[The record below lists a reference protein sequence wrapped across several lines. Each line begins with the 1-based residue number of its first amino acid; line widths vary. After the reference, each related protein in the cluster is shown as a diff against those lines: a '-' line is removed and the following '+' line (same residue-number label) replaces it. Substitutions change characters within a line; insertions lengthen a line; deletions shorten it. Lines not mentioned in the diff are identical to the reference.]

1 MKEDLQTEH
10 QENRPATTENG
21 AISLEETPPIEVEPA
36 KKRRF
41 SFRRSKDNSPDGG
54 EKKHRNGKKRRI
66 LILAVIAVV
75 AAGGL
80 VYWHFHSGNT
90 KAETTYT
97 EEAVT
102 RRTITQ
108 SLTGSGTLEPAN
120 SYTVTT
126 LKEGDVLSANFE
138 EGDTVADGTVLYQI
152 DSSDANTNIEKAQI
166 SLNQSQRNYNSAVE
180 KAYVKATVSGSVY
193 SLDVSVGDEV
203 SQGQTIA
210 TIRNSNVMNLTVPFP
225 ADDVSSFYVGETA
238 TVTLDGSFE
247 TLTGSIKTIS
257 GSNIVKAGNMIVRNV
272 TVTVTNPGGLS
283 NSQTATVSI
292 GGVNCADSGT
302 FSYQADSTVT
312 ASSSG
317 TVTAIN
323 AKEGSSVKKD
333 QTIVT
338 LGGDDLENSI
348 QSAKENL
355 ENAELSLKNTQE
367 TLDDYTITSPI
378 AGTIVDKEYK
388 AGDKVESGNTLCKIY
403 DMSYLQMTMSIDELD
418 INKVS
423 VGQTVQIT
431 ADAVEGKTYEG
442 EVTKVSVAGT
452 TTNGA
457 TSYPVTVK
465 ITDTDGL
472 LPGMNVDAVIVLS
485 EADDVLSVSSA
496 AINRGDTVLITSDSP
511 SASNAVKKEKAP
523 DGYVYVKV
531 ETGVSD
537 DDYIEITSGLQ
548 EGDKVAYLKASSSSG
563 ETTSSTGLF
572 GGNSSGSRRS
582 ESYGGG
588 NNGGGQ
594 MPSGGGPSGGP
605 QG

>member
-1 MKEDLQTEH
+1 MKEDLQTGL

-21 AISLEETPPIEVEPA
+21 AISLEEMPPIEIEPV
-36 KKRRF
+36 KKRHF
-41 SFRRSKDNSPDGG
+41 GFRRKKETIPDGG
-54 EKKHRNGKKRRI
+54 EKKHTGGKKRRW
-66 LILAVIAVV
+66 LILAAVALIAV
-75 AAGGL
+75 GGL
-80 VYWHFHSGNT
+80 TYWHFHSGST
-90 KAETTYT
+90 KSETTYT

-126 LKEGDVLSANFE
+126 LKEGDILSADFE
-138 EGDTVADGTVLYQI
+138 EGDTVEDGTILYQI

-210 TIRNSNVMNLTVPFP
+210 TIRNSSVMTLTVPFP

-238 TVTLDGSFE
+238 TITLDGSFE

-257 GSNIVKAGNMIVRNV
+257 GSNIVKTGNMIVRNV

-283 NSQTATVSI
+283 DSQAATVSI

-302 FSYQADSTVT
+302 FSYQADSTIT

-323 AKEGSSVKKD
+323 AKEGSSVKKN

-338 LGGDDLENSI
+338 LGGDDLENSV
-348 QSAKENL
+348 QSAKESL

-388 AGDKVESGNTLCKIY
+388 TGDKVESGDTLCQIY

-418 INKVS
+418 ISKVS

-431 ADAVEGKTYEG
+431 ADAVDGKTYEG
-442 EVTKVSVAGT
+442 EVTKISVAGT

-472 LPGMNVDAVIVLS
+472 LPGMNVDAEIVIS

-496 AINRGDTVLITSDSP
+496 SINRGDTVLITSDSP
-511 SASNAVKKEKAP
+511 SASNAVKDQKAP

-548 EGDKVAYLKASSSSG
+548 EGDTVAYLKASSSSG

-572 GGNSSGSRRS
+572 GGSTA
-582 ESYGGG
+582 GGG
-588 NNGGGQ
+588 GQMPSGGGQ
-594 MPSGGGPSGGP
+594 MPSGGGPDGGP